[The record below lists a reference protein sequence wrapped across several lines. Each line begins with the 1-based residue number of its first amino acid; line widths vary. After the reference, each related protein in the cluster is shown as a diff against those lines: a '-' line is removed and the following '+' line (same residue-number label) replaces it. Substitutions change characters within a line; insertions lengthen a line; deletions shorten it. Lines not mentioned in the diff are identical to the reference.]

1 MGMVSG
7 ALVFK
12 VFAKVVF
19 SIIFGTV
26 FFGPFFP
33 TVSNVM
39 KMRNEHVRISV
50 FRAENDTK
58 WSG

>member
-7 ALVFK
+7 VLVLMG
-12 VFAKVVF
+12 FAKVRF
-19 SIIFGTV
+19 FHDFWTV

-58 WSG
+58 

>member
-7 ALVFK
+7 VLVLIGI
-12 VFAKVVF
+12 AKVWF
-19 SIIFGTV
+19 FMIFGP
-26 FFGPFFP
+26 FFVGPFFP

-39 KMRNEHVRISV
+39 KMRDEHVRISV

-58 WSG
+58 